1 LPATEEDTESHPL
14 EPEVLVEATIAAS
27 NVVEELTDV
36 SAAIVKAIISNGAPP
51 PAVTSSAVNGH
62 DTSSGLS
69 NVTPEPPVDSG
80 SKTTTSATATGGT
93 AKTGKSSTN
102 PATNGTPSTRVK
114 STEEWNLHL
123 PPSSSTKGKTSQDLK
138 ISALQQMVAELLM
151 EKSGGWKGKG
161 NSLEASTAE
170 STRVRGLAAE
180 MAKHFRI
187 AMDKVKSSAHPSNST
202 STGDSGPHT
211 DSIVS
216 NSNVGLQI
224 ESTSVRTA
232 SVALQTDLIPEP
244 TLTAVAST
252 TSQTNPTPA
261 IDVGAQTD
269 TVPVSEAPVLDQK
282 AFEEQL
288 AAKDAD
294 RKKWRT
300 RAKRA
305 EGEVTTLSE
314 DLQFIREQYQEASA
328 SAVREVLKSSEL
340 EEKMTI
346 LQGQLQH
353 GLKQRDLHHAAVKGR
368 RDKQVTILTA
378 QNKILLEQSRRT
390 DDDVRARA
398 AAYHEVESQRE
409 RLEQLLRDAMRKI
422 DDLSVRNDELLS
434 QIEILRAKQM
444 GVLGDDHVKD
454 NSDDEDYSFEEES
467 DAESSAAPSPSPS
480 ASPAPSSSLS
490 PEPTHSTAASG
501 SAAKQS
507 ASAYIAREDSLT
519 ESQLMPDTQDLLSLE
534 QRLVSEWDRGANE
547 AVADPETEGERR
559 DWNPYQSPWVEGTY
573 FENESV
579 SYFPT

>member
-1 LPATEEDTESHPL
+1 LPAAEEDTSL
-14 EPEVLVEATIAAS
+14 EPEFLVGETLAAS
-27 NVVEELTDV
+27 NIDEELMDASPVMVNSIV
-36 SAAIVKAIISNGAPP
+36 SHGPQP
-51 PAVTSSAVNGH
+51 PAVTSFVNGH
-62 DTSSGLS
+62 DTTPGLS
-69 NVTPEPPVDSG
+69 NVPSEPPVDSG
-80 SKTTTSATATGGT
+80 SKSNTPAIATRATVYTGNTSTG
-93 AKTGKSSTN
+93 
-102 PATNGTPSTRVK
+102 PAANGIPSTRVQN
-114 STEEWNLHL
+114 TQEWELHL
-123 PPSSSTKGKTSQDLK
+123 PPSSSTKAKTSQDLQ
-138 ISALQQMVAELLM
+138 ISALQQMIAELLM
-151 EKSGGWKGKG
+151 EKSGGWKEKGK
-161 NSLEASTAE
+161 SLEASTVD

-187 AMDKVKSSAHPSNST
+187 AMDKVKSSADPSNSP

-211 DSIVS
+211 DSIAS
-216 NSNVGLQI
+216 NSNVGLQTD
-224 ESTSVRTA
+224 STSIRTA
-232 SVALQTDLIPEP
+232 SVALQTDLVPESTP
-244 TLTAVAST
+244 AAVAST

-261 IDVGAQTD
+261 IDVGASTD
-269 TVPVSEAPVLDQK
+269 TVPEAPVLDQK

-305 EGEVTTLSE
+305 EAEVTTLSE

-328 SAVREVLKSSEL
+328 SAVREVLKSTDL

-368 RDKQVTILTA
+368 QDKRVTILTA

-390 DDDVRARA
+390 DDDVRSRA

-422 DDLSVRNDELLS
+422 DNLSDRNDELVS

-444 GVLGDDHVKD
+444 GVLGDDHAKD
-454 NSDDEDYSFEEES
+454 DSDDEDYSDDEES

-480 ASPAPSSSLS
+480 ASPTPSSSLS
-490 PEPTHSTAASG
+490 PEPIHSTAASG
-501 SAAKQS
+501 SSAQQS
-507 ASAYIAREDSLT
+507 ASAFIASADSLT
-519 ESQLMPDTQDLLSLE
+519 ASQIMPDTQDLLSLE
-534 QRLVSEWDRGANE
+534 QSLVSEWDMGNKT
-547 AVADPETEGERR
+547 VADAQTKGDRR
-559 DWNPYQSPWVEGTY
+559 DWNPYRSPWVEGTF

-579 SYFPT
+579 SHFPS

>member
-1 LPATEEDTESHPL
+1 LPATKEDTDYLPL
-14 EPEVLVEATIAAS
+14 EPEVLVEETIAAS
-27 NVVEELTDV
+27 NRVEEV
-36 SAAIVKAIISNGAPP
+36 MHASEAIVQSIVSNGVTP
-51 PAVTSSAVNGH
+51 PAVTSTSVNGL
-62 DTSSGLS
+62 DSAPGLFKVTSEQPI
-69 NVTPEPPVDSG
+69 VSG
-80 SKTTTSATATGGT
+80 SKANTPAIATIATADTGDTSANLAV
-93 AKTGKSSTN
+93 
-102 PATNGTPSTRVK
+102 NGTPSTRSK

-123 PPSSSTKGKTSQDLK
+123 SPTMSAKAKTSRDLE

-161 NSLEASTAE
+161 KSLEASTAD

-187 AMDKVKSSAHPSNST
+187 AMDKVKSSVDPSS
-202 STGDSGPHT
+202 SPSKGDSGLHT

-216 NSNVGLQI
+216 DFTVGGLQTD
-224 ESTSVRTA
+224 STTVRTA

-244 TLTAVAST
+244 TPAPVTST
-252 TSQTNPTPA
+252 TSQTNPA
-261 IDVGAQTD
+261 SVSEAGAQTD
-269 TVPVSEAPVLDQK
+269 TVPEPPALDQK

-328 SAVREVLKSSEL
+328 SAVREVLKSTDL

-346 LQGQLQH
+346 LQGQLEH

-368 RDKQVTILTA
+368 QDKQVTILTA
-378 QNKILLEQSRRT
+378 QKNILLEQSRRT
-390 DDDVRARA
+390 DDDVRFRA

-422 DDLSVRNDELLS
+422 DNMSDRNDELVS

-444 GVLGDDHVKD
+444 GVLGDDHAKD
-454 NSDDEDYSFEEES
+454 DSDDEDYSDDEES
-467 DAESSAAPSPSPS
+467 DAESSAAPSSSPS
-480 ASPAPSSSLS
+480 ASPTPSSSLS
-490 PEPTHSTAASG
+490 PEPTLSTAASG
-501 SAAKQS
+501 FAARQS
-507 ASAYIAREDSLT
+507 ASALVPPADSLT
-519 ESQLMPDTQDLLSLE
+519 ASQIMPDTQDLLSLE
-534 QRLVSEWDRGANE
+534 QRLVSEWDRGDKT
-547 AVADPETEGERR
+547 VADTEKEGERR
-559 DWNPYQSPWVEGTY
+559 DWNPYQSPWVEGT
-573 FENESV
+573 FFDNESV
-579 SYFPT
+579 SYFSS